1 MSTKTT
7 LVLALAAEFLGGVA
21 SQHIGPALVYAQAQT
36 PPPQDIRVRKVELV
50 DENGVTLG
58 VFGFARDG
66 NPELQVK
73 SNGHVMTARFS
84 LVLLNKNRML
94 K

>member
-1 MSTKTT
+1 MS
-7 LVLALAAEFLGGVA
+7 
-21 SQHIGPALVYAQAQT
+21 
-36 PPPQDIRVRKVELV
+36 PPQDIRVRKVELV
-50 DENGVTLG
+50 DENGATRG

-73 SNGHVMTARFS
+73 SNGSVMTARFAQVF
-84 LVLLNKNRML
+84 LDKNKML